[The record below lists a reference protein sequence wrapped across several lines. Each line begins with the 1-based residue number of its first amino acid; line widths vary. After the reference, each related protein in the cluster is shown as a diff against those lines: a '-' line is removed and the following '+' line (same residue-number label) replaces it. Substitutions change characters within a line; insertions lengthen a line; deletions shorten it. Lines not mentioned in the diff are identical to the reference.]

1 MDGAQSLAS
10 NSKLIR
16 WAGNALMFL
25 LLLVV
30 MLDPT
35 NAVLHI
41 KDLVFVALV
50 GFNVVFHKANYR
62 YLPFILLPYIMLLGS
77 YLSAQCLGSPIDY
90 TFFFGMVKGFAMLIL
105 LLWVDQY
112 GNLLEMAKVSGLILC
127 IVASILFIAVMSSDV
142 IESVVYDYMREHNEM
157 VLMSRRSFLGIHF
170 YAMYYRSII
179 SAILPFY
186 LYCYSLFVERKHVVW
201 NTLCVVIVTFAFA
214 TSGTRSTML
223 LPLTIIGLAFF
234 QCVWKSRYLKL
245 LMFPLLLVAS
255 VAFLFLLY
263 KLASEKGE
271 ISNFVKYGHL
281 TSYMRQ
287 FEHYPEY
294 YIFGQG
300 VGSWIYSIGFKESV
314 TQTEWTYI
322 ELLRTC
328 GLYSLLTFALLFYP
342 IKKMKDILQ
351 KNVTLGVLL
360 AYVMFILI
368 AGTNPLLISST
379 GMVVLLMVYSYL
391 AKTEREQMA
400 SLTLSNPT
408 R

>member
-1 MDGAQSLAS
+1 
-10 NSKLIR
+10 
-16 WAGNALMFL
+16 
-25 LLLVV
+25 
-30 MLDPT
+30 
-35 NAVLHI
+35 
-41 KDLVFVALV
+41 
-50 GFNVVFHKANYR
+50 
-62 YLPFILLPYIMLLGS
+62 
-77 YLSAQCLGSPIDY
+77 
-90 TFFFGMVKGFAMLIL
+90 
-105 LLWVDQY
+105 
-112 GNLLEMAKVSGLILC
+112 
-127 IVASILFIAVMSSDV
+127 
-142 IESVVYDYMREHNEM
+142 
-157 VLMSRRSFLGIHF
+157 
-170 YAMYYRSII
+170 
-179 SAILPFY
+179 
-186 LYCYSLFVERKHVVW
+186 
-201 NTLCVVIVTFAFA
+201 
-214 TSGTRSTML
+214 
-223 LPLTIIGLAFF
+223 
-234 QCVWKSRYLKL
+234 
-245 LMFPLLLVAS
+245 
-255 VAFLFLLY
+255 
-263 KLASEKGE
+263 
-271 ISNFVKYGHL
+271 
-281 TSYMRQ
+281 MRQ